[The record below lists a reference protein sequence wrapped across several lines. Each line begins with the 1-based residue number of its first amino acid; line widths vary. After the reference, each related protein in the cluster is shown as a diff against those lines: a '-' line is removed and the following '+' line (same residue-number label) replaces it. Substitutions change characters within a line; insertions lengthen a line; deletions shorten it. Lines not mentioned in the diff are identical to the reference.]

1 MIKLDDPMH
10 IFGSFNLMQVKE
22 HGLLIFKALQISSS
36 PGEITVPV
44 LPVHQ
49 YTVNDM

>member
-10 IFGSFNLMQVKE
+10 IFACFNLAQVKE
-22 HGLLIFKALQISSS
+22 HGLLIFKILQISW
-36 PGEITVPV
+36 PPDAITVPV
-44 LPVHQ
+44 LHVHQ